1 MEDQFIN
8 DCTDFLKHKNKN
20 IKITKTKLVK
30 EYPEVFEFTKNK
42 RGLVIKESE
51 NKNEW
56 LDVLKKYYIPYLIK
70 DGNYKIH
77 TTKSEYIS
85 KDGKVKTYDITTLNK
100 CKISKFNVLD
110 ESDEVKKILNDEDLP
125 TPIKIDMIYNLEIN
139 NFGISQINNYV
150 YRRLND
156 MKHNGR
162 TNKRKTHSDFESIEN
177 KSVNA
182 TSTSNQSK
190 KKLIQY

>member
-1 MEDQFIN
+1 MEDQFDEQFIN

-85 KDGKVKTYDITTLNK
+85 KDGNVKTYDITTLNK
-100 CKISKFNVLD
+100 CKVSKFNVLD
-110 ESDEVKKILNDEDLP
+110 ESDEVKQILNDDLIT
-125 TPIKIDMIYNLEIN
+125 TPIKIDMIYNLKIN

-156 MKHNGR
+156 AR
-162 TNKRKTHSDFESIEN
+162 TKRKTNISHSKSDDENLIEN
-177 KSVNA
+177 SARNE
-182 TSTSNQSK
+182 TK
-190 KKLIQY
+190 KK